1 MLLGPSCEF
10 WSVQP
15 APSELR
21 ITSPGAMAL
30 AATGDPELANLCS
43 FATAREMK
51 LAGIN
56 WAYSPVADVNS
67 DHRNPVIGKLA
78 QFT

>member
-1 MLLGPSCEF
+1 
-10 WSVQP
+10 
-15 APSELR
+15 
-21 ITSPGAMAL
+21 MAL
-30 AATGDPELANLCS
+30 AATGDPGIAKTCS

-67 DHRNPVIGKLA
+67 DHRNPVIGEPLEVYVVILG
-78 QFT
+78 